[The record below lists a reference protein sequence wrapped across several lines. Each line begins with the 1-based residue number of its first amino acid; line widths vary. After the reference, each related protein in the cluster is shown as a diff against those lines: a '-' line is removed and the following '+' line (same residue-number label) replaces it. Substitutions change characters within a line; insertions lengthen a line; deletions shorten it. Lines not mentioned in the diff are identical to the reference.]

1 MSYANK
7 TRVINIKKVILKKIM
22 NTKYFKILIVLIS
35 TLTLFSSCKKDDIF
49 GPGLPS
55 GRLSGFIKSE
65 STKQP
70 VKDIYIIVTDTI
82 SKSMYLT
89 YSKEDGSFTVARLA
103 SGKYLIVPTN
113 DSLYCPTQIV
123 VDVTDP
129 NNTIVP
135 DILIKPTQIPVV
147 TIDPVTSIIA
157 LTKTSIQI
165 KAFVNHGYST
175 VISRGFRY
183 LKKSDTRDVI
193 AFGTAKNITTASDPW
208 TLNDYT
214 TTITSTIIANTEF
227 KIVAYVSY
235 YRGLTSTGARK
246 VNYAYSN
253 EIVVKTPA
261 I

>member
-1 MSYANK
+1 
-7 TRVINIKKVILKKIM
+7 M
-22 NTKYFKILIVLIS
+22 NRIYLKILIVLIS

-49 GPGLPS
+49 GPGRPS
-55 GRLSGFIKSE
+55 GRLSGFIKLE
-65 STKQP
+65 STNQP
-70 VKDIYIIVTDTI
+70 VKDIYVIVTDTI

-89 YSKEDGSFTVARLA
+89 YSNVDGSFTVSRLA
-103 SGKYLIVPTN
+103 TGKYKIVPTN
-113 DSLYCPTQIV
+113 DSLYCPTEII

-129 NNTIVP
+129 DNTIVP

-147 TIDPVTSIIA
+147 TLNPVTSIVA

-165 KAFVNHGYST
+165 KALVNHGYST
-175 VISRGFRY
+175 VITRGFKY
-183 LKKSDTRDVI
+183 LKTSDTRDVK
-193 AFGTAKNITTASDPW
+193 ASGTSKTITTASDPW

-214 TTITSTIIANTEF
+214 TTITSGLTANTEY
-227 KIVAYVSY
+227 KIVAYVTY

-246 VNYAYSN
+246 VNTTYSN

>member
-1 MSYANK
+1 
-7 TRVINIKKVILKKIM
+7 M
-22 NTKYFKILIVLIS
+22 NTKYLKILIVLIS

-65 STKQP
+65 STNQP

-89 YSKEDGSFTVARLA
+89 YSKEDGSFTVSRLA
-103 SGKYLIVPTN
+103 TGKYKIVPTN
-113 DSLYCPTQIV
+113 DSLYCPTEII
-123 VDVTDP
+123 VDVTNP

-147 TIDPVTSIIA
+147 TINPVTSIVA
-157 LTKTSIQI
+157 LTKTSMQL
-165 KAFVNHGYST
+165 KAFVNHGFST
-175 VISRGFRY
+175 VITRGFKY
-183 LKKSDTRDVI
+183 LKTSDTRDVTLS
-193 AFGTAKNITTASDPW
+193 GTTKNITTASDPW
-208 TLNDYT
+208 TLNEYT
-214 TTITSTIIANTEF
+214 TTITSTVTANTEF
-227 KIVAYVSY
+227 KVVAYVTY

-246 VNYAYSN
+246 VNTVYSN
-253 EIVVKTPA
+253 TIIVKTPA